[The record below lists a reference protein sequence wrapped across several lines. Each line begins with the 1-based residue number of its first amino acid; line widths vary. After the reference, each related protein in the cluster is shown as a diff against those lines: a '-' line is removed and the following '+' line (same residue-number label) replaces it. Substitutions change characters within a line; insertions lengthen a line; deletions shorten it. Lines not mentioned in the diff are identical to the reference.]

1 MSDEATVTVA
11 REDADAL
18 QKTTDARFAPSSGDD
33 ERGFARAPPRPP
45 GIAHRSGT
53 RAEETDT
60 MSGKKETVLDL
71 GKYIDKGVRVKL
83 SGGREGAS
91 REFRAPIPSV
101 PKRGDPPAHPS
112 RRNRRRCR

>member
-1 MSDEATVTVA
+1 
-11 REDADAL
+11 
-18 QKTTDARFAPSSGDD
+18 
-33 ERGFARAPPRPP
+33 
-45 GIAHRSGT
+45 
-53 RAEETDT
+53 

-101 PKRGDPPAHPS
+101 PKRGDPPVHPS
-112 RRNRRRCR
+112 RRNRPPPPRRRPSRNAASPPQIRPLVAALTSAPPSNLPFPDPVQ

>member
-1 MSDEATVTVA
+1 
-11 REDADAL
+11 
-18 QKTTDARFAPSSGDD
+18 
-33 ERGFARAPPRPP
+33 
-45 GIAHRSGT
+45 
-53 RAEETDT
+53 

-112 RRNRRRCR
+112 RRNRPPPPRRTPVTERRESAAEPSSRRSAEPRPSPHLPFPDPAQ

>member
-1 MSDEATVTVA
+1 
-11 REDADAL
+11 
-18 QKTTDARFAPSSGDD
+18 
-33 ERGFARAPPRPP
+33 
-45 GIAHRSGT
+45 
-53 RAEETDT
+53 

-112 RRNRRRCR
+112 RRNRPPRLADARHGTPRVRRRAVLSSQR